1 MNSGV
6 ELNRLPGVVEC
17 CLIGAGESV
26 GLRAVLE
33 DPRIV
38 AVVVT
43 SSREIVDCALI
54 VLQFSRDLAKPR

>member
-1 MNSGV
+1 M
-6 ELNRLPGVVEC
+6 
-17 CLIGAGESV
+17 
-26 GLRAVLE
+26 LE